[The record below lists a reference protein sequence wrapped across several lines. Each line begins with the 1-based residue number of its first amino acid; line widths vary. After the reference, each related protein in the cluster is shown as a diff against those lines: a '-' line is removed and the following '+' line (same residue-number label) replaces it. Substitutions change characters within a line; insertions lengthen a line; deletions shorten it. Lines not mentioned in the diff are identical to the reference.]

1 MPAVTVIGGGLS
13 GAEAAWQAAEAG
25 AEVLLYEMR
34 PSVRTPAHQTSS
46 LAELVCSNSLK
57 SLDVATAGGLLNA
70 ELSRLGSVILEVAK
84 RHAVPAG
91 TALAVDREAFAAE
104 VTARLTAHPRIT
116 IVREEVKALPPERP
130 CIVATGPLTSENLAE
145 NLCALFAS
153 YLGEV
158 ERRPG
163 LTPAATPQARLFF
176 YDAISPIVAADS
188 VDRTVAFAASRYGK
202 GGEDYLNCPFTE
214 AEYTAFWEALRSAD
228 LYPLHPF
235 EKTGFFEGCLP
246 VEELAG
252 RGKEALC
259 YGPMK
264 PVGLAGPRTG
274 RAPYAV
280 VQLRREDAAG
290 AMYGLVGFQTRMRR
304 GEQQRVFRMI
314 PGLREAEFLRYG
326 SIHRNTYIASPL
338 LLLPTLQFRGDG
350 RLLFAGQLI
359 GVEGYTES
367 VGAGLLAG
375 LNAAR
380 LLAGAPP
387 VVPPPETLLGAVL
400 RYVTEVAPP
409 GFAPMNVNFGLL
421 PPLPRPIRDRRKR
434 VEALAERSLAALE
447 NWQRFL
453 SVVDK

>member
-1 MPAVTVIGGGLS
+1 MSPVTVIGGGLS

-34 PSVRTPAHQTSS
+34 PAVRTPAHQTSS

-57 SLDVATAGGLLNA
+57 SLDVTTAGGLLNA

-104 VTARLTAHPRIT
+104 VTALLAAHPRIT

-130 CIVATGPLTSENLAE
+130 CVVATGPLTSENLAE
-145 NLCALFAS
+145 DLCALFAS
-153 YLGEV
+153 YLGEA

-163 LTPAATPQARLFF
+163 LTPAAAPQARLFF

-235 EKTGFFEGCLP
+235 EETRFFEGCLP

-259 YGPMK
+259 FGPMK
-264 PVGLAGPRTG
+264 PVGLTDPRTG
-274 RAPYAV
+274 RVPYAV

-290 AMYGLVGFQTRMRR
+290 EMYGLVGFQTRMRR

-338 LLLPTLQFRGDG
+338 LLLPTLQFRGDSG
-350 RLLFAGQLI
+350 LLFAGQLI

-380 LLAGAPP
+380 LLAGAPT

-434 VEALAERSLAALE
+434 VEGLAERSLAALE
-447 NWQRFL
+447 NWRRFL
-453 SVVDK
+453 S